1 MAENKDSFENVLTNL
16 ALITDGVQSLYP
28 NSKSVLIYEL
38 NQTDFSKVRVNF
50 KNIKLDETQIKL
62 EISGT
67 EVIFILEG
75 SFKEEPKQVEVK
87 ETRLQKFKKFLFKK
101 SS

>member
-38 NQTDFSKVRVNF
+38 NRTDFSKVRVNF

-75 SFKEEPKQVEVK
+75 SFKEEPKQVEIK